1 MPSTMRGVAGSPKDA
16 STRLWT
22 AQPAPPVCGP
32 AYPESVSPTRTAAF
46 FDLDK
51 TIIAKSSTL
60 AFGRP
65 FYDGGLL
72 NRRAVLRS
80 AYANF
85 VFSISGAD
93 HDQLEKM
100 RAYLTQMVTGWD
112 VGVVRQSVAE
122 TLHSIIDPLVFE
134 EAVTLIEE
142 HQAAGRDVIIVSASG
157 VEVVEPIGAMLG
169 VDHVIAT
176 TLVVDDGRYTGDVDF
191 YAYGPNKA
199 VAMRALAEERGYD
212 LAGSYAYSDSE
223 TDVPMLE
230 AVGHPYAVNPDKALR
245 RLAEENGWPV
255 LVFAR
260 PVAMRRR
267 LGLDTRAGK
276 AAATAVVASA
286 IGFAA
291 MAVVSRRRQV
301 AGSRLRRLLV
311 RL

>member
-1 MPSTMRGVAGSPKDA
+1 
-16 STRLWT
+16 
-22 AQPAPPVCGP
+22 
-32 AYPESVSPTRTAAF
+32 VSPPRTAAF

-60 AFGRP
+60 AFGKP

-85 VFSISGAD
+85 MFSISGAD

-134 EAVTLIEE
+134 EAVTLMEE

-212 LAGSYAYSDSE
+212 LAASYAYSDSE

-245 RLAEENGWPV
+245 RLADENGWPV

-260 PVAMRRR
+260 PVALRRR

-276 AAATAVVASA
+276 AAATAVAASA

-291 MAVVSRRRQV
+291 MAVVTRRRQV
-301 AGSRLRRLLV
+301 VGGRLRRLV

>member
-1 MPSTMRGVAGSPKDA
+1 MSEGLWTGKPDA
-16 STRLWT
+16 S
-22 AQPAPPVCGP
+22 VCGRP
-32 AYPESVSPTRTAAF
+32 YGEGVSPARTAAF

-60 AFGRP
+60 AFGKP

-85 VFSISGAD
+85 MFSISGAD

-100 RAYLTQMVTGWD
+100 RAYLTQMVKGWD
-112 VGVVRQSVAE
+112 VEVVRQAVAE
-122 TLHSIIDPLVFE
+122 TLHTIIDPIVFE
-134 EAVTLIEE
+134 EAVTLIEQ

-157 VEVVEPIGAMLG
+157 IEVVEPIGAMLG

-176 TLVVDDGRYTGDVDF
+176 TLVSEAGRYTGEVAF
-191 YAYGPNKA
+191 YAYGSHKA
-199 VAMRALAEERGYD
+199 TAMQQLAAERGYD
-212 LAGSYAYSDSE
+212 LGGSYAYSDSE

-230 AVGHPYAVNPDKALR
+230 AVGHPFAVNPDKALR
-245 RLAEENGWPV
+245 KLAEEKDWPV

-260 PVAMRRR
+260 PVALRRR

-276 AAATAVVASA
+276 AAATAVVAGAVSA
-286 IGFAA
+286 VAV
-291 MAVVSRRRQV
+291 AVVSHRRHRT
-301 AGSRLRRLLV
+301 A
-311 RL
+311 

>member
-1 MPSTMRGVAGSPKDA
+1 
-16 STRLWT
+16 
-22 AQPAPPVCGP
+22 
-32 AYPESVSPTRTAAF
+32 VSPPRTAAF

-60 AFGRP
+60 AFGKP

-85 VFSISGAD
+85 MFSISGAD

-134 EAVTLIEE
+134 EAVTLMEE

-212 LAGSYAYSDSE
+212 LSASYAYSDSE

-245 RLAEENGWPV
+245 RLADENGWPV

-260 PVAMRRR
+260 PVALRRR

-276 AAATAVVASA
+276 AAATAVAASA

-291 MAVVSRRRQV
+291 MAVVTRRRQV
-301 AGSRLRRLLV
+301 VGGRLRRLV

>member
-1 MPSTMRGVAGSPKDA
+1 
-16 STRLWT
+16 
-22 AQPAPPVCGP
+22 
-32 AYPESVSPTRTAAF
+32 VSPPRTAAF

-60 AFGRP
+60 AFGKP

-85 VFSISGAD
+85 MFSISGAD

-134 EAVTLIEE
+134 EAVTLMEE

-212 LAGSYAYSDSE
+212 LAASYAYSDSE

-245 RLAEENGWPV
+245 RLADENGWPV

-260 PVAMRRR
+260 PVALRRR

-276 AAATAVVASA
+276 AAATVVAASA

-291 MAVVSRRRQV
+291 MAVVTRRRQV
-301 AGSRLRRLLV
+301 VGGRLRRLV

>member
-1 MPSTMRGVAGSPKDA
+1 
-16 STRLWT
+16 
-22 AQPAPPVCGP
+22 
-32 AYPESVSPTRTAAF
+32 VSPPRTAAF

-60 AFGRP
+60 AFGKP

-85 VFSISGAD
+85 MFSISGAD

-134 EAVTLIEE
+134 EAVTLMEE

-212 LAGSYAYSDSE
+212 LSASYAYSDSE

-245 RLAEENGWPV
+245 RLADENGWPV

-260 PVAMRRR
+260 PVALRRR

-276 AAATAVVASA
+276 AAVTAVAASA

-291 MAVVSRRRQV
+291 MAVVTRRRQV
-301 AGSRLRRLLV
+301 VGGRLRRLV

>member
-1 MPSTMRGVAGSPKDA
+1 M
-16 STRLWT
+16 
-22 AQPAPPVCGP
+22 
-32 AYPESVSPTRTAAF
+32 SPTRSAAF
-46 FDLDK
+46 FDHDK

-60 AFGRP
+60 AFGKP

-112 VGVVRQSVAE
+112 VEVVRQSVAE

-134 EAVTLIEE
+134 EAVLLIEE

-176 TLVVDDGRYTGDVDF
+176 TLKVDDGRYTGDVDF

-212 LAGSYAYSDSE
+212 LDASYAYSDSE
-223 TDVPMLE
+223 TDAPMLE
-230 AVGHPYAVNPDKALR
+230 AVGHPFAVNPDKVLR
-245 RLAEENGWPV
+245 RIAEEKDWPV
-255 LVFAR
+255 LIFAR
-260 PVAMRRR
+260 PVALRRR
-267 LGLDTRAGK
+267 LGLDTRVGK
-276 AAATAVVASA
+276 AAAVAFVASA
-286 IGFAA
+286 AGAIA
-291 MAVVSRRRQV
+291 MALVTRRKQG
-301 AGSRLRRLLV
+301 GSMGTRRLV